1 MDIGLKVILID
12 FENECINIKNNN
24 QKLSRKKIRSLKN
37 KLKDIE
43 YYITKDYKAGVI
55 DKETFDNL
63 IEKYRTLINSVIQ

>member
-12 FENECINIKNNN
+12 FENECINIKNTN

>member
-24 QKLSRKKIRSLKN
+24 QKLNRKKIRSLKN

-43 YYITKDYKAGVI
+43 YYITKDYKAEVI

>member
-12 FENECINIKNNN
+12 FENECINIKNDN

-43 YYITKDYKAGVI
+43 YYITKDYKTGVI
-55 DKETFDNL
+55 DKEIFDNL